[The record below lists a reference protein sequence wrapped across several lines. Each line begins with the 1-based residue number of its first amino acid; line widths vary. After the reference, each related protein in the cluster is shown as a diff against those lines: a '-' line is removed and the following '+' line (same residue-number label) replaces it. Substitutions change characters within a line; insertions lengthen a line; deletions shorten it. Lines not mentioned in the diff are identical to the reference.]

1 MRIYFVHH
9 RALVEA
15 DEPMEE
21 VVACRVVIETSLVVM
36 EVVLKR
42 RTRESLG
49 EEINLVQEQNLRGGF
64 QYAKGR

>member
-1 MRIYFVHH
+1 MRIYFLRH
-9 RALVEA
+9 RTLVEA

-21 VVACRVVIETSLVVM
+21 VVACGVVIGTSLVAR

-49 EEINLVQEQNLRGGF
+49 EEINLVQEQNPRGGF